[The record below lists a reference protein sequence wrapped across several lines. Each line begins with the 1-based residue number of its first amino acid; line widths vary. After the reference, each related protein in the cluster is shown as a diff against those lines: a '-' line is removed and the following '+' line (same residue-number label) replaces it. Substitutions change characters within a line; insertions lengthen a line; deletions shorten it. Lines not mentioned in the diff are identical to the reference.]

1 MRRSPFLLLTLL
13 ASAGLLAAVTF
24 AGCDRKP
31 EAPWGQR
38 DSEGRSK
45 AQIYVLVDLS
55 ETWLNK
61 PSEGRNLSV
70 LRELGHGLALA
81 GDDLPQPLAI
91 QYRAIGE
98 NSLERPPICDVLY
111 RRTLA
116 PVGNRPDYELNTHRK
131 LASYLGEDCPTV
143 VVAGAPEKLT
153 EVSAAVISVANQ
165 RARPGDRRY
174 LVIVS
179 DFLEEASVPVS
190 MPQRLD
196 NFRVLMIYRPVP
208 KDMSHPVR
216 MTARVDDWEQIFQER
231 GAEVIAI
238 PDTGLKRSE
247 IGSYI
252 SAN

>member
-1 MRRSPFLLLTLL
+1 MRRPAVFLVALLML
-13 ASAGLLAAVTF
+13 
-24 AGCDRKP
+24 AGCDTKP
-31 EAPWGQR
+31 DAPWGQR

-61 PSEGRNLSV
+61 PSERRNLSV

-81 GDDLPQPLAI
+81 SDDLPQPLAI

-131 LASYLGEDCPTV
+131 LSAYLGEDCPAV
-143 VVAGAPEKLT
+143 VVARPPEQLT

-174 LVIVS
+174 IVIVS

-190 MPQRLD
+190 MPERLD
-196 NFRVLMIYRPVP
+196 GFRVLMIYRPVTE
-208 KDMSHPVR
+208 DMTRPVR
-216 MTARVDDWEQIFQER
+216 MTARVEDWRQIFQAR